1 MEHSWL
7 RDKPYNW
14 LVQQAEFKVDELRK
28 RGGGYVGLAS
38 VTEKFIQTHR
48 PEKRVT
54 GSPCQECSE
63 PWPCAGF
70 AMAWADD

>member
-7 RDKPYNW
+7 RDKSYNW
-14 LVQQAEFKVDELRK
+14 LVEQAEFKVDELRK

-38 VTEKFIQTHR
+38 LTEKFIQTHR

-54 GSPCQECSE
+54 GSRCQECSE

-70 AMAWADD
+70 ALAWADD